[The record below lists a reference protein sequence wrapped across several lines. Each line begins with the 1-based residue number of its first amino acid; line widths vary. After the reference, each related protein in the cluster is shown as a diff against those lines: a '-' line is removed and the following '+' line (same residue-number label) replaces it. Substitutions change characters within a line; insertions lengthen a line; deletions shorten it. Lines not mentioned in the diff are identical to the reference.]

1 MQEHNQCYYYYLL
14 TTIKIFLNQCCTV
27 SICKTGWFCVSSSN
41 VSHLTVSDLHENE
54 FVYRSQRWKVKILL
68 CFWNNLC
75 TLTAQKNI
83 FFFGQDERMCAG
95 CFYNTHWPWN
105 TPTFLKLICDG
116 SMKVFFLNLIKDPSW
131 STWNLKTQELSTTSL
146 PKTWILSSS
155 HVHIQSL
162 LLKLVSVSGWKWCTK
177 YFHLGWML
185 PETRKPSA
193 LFLFLKLCNNNN
205 AL

>member
-1 MQEHNQCYYYYLL
+1 MFRKQIIQQLL
-14 TTIKIFLNQCCTV
+14 LLLLINNYQDFLNQCCTV
-27 SICKTGWFCVSSSN
+27 SVCKTSSSN
-41 VSHLTVSDLHENE
+41 ASHLTVSDLHENE
-54 FVYRSQRWKVKILL
+54 FVYSSQRWNVKILL
-68 CFWNNLC
+68 CFWNDLC
-75 TLTAQKNI
+75 TLTAQKEV
-83 FFFGQDERMCAG
+83 FFLAKTRG
-95 CFYNTHWPWN
+95 CVPGAFTTLTGHE
-105 TPTFLKLICDG
+105 TRQLFFKLICDG
-116 SMKVFFLNLIKDPSW
+116 SMKVFFLNLIKDTSW

-162 LLKLVSVSGWKWCTK
+162 LLQLVSVHHFQPLTK

-193 LFLFLKLCNNNN
+193 PFLFLKLCNNNN